1 MGFSPFILQVFTYVL
16 KFVAKTNFIFLHKL
30 SFFTEKKQFSISIL
44 FFSTPSLQKDAFS
57 TIKLV
62 TNYDLKS
69 YFVNHQ
75 LQLNETCVDAC
86 QTDFRL
92 NFLLLMKRTSFQSNK
107 TEHFPCIF
115 WFYLVMHCIVYG
127 VTKQEK
133 IAGDLFKHCVA
144 WPYINFTFI

>member
-1 MGFSPFILQVFTYVL
+1 METLWDSVHLFCKCSRTFQNLWQKLILFSY
-16 KFVAKTNFIFLHKL
+16 TNSLFYR
-30 SFFTEKKQFSISIL
+30 KKQFSISIL

-62 TNYDLKS
+62 TNYDLKP

-115 WFYLVMHCIVYG
+115 WFYLVQQQTWATISLSARQKRGKV
-127 VTKQEK
+127 E
-133 IAGDLFKHCVA
+133 
-144 WPYINFTFI
+144 